1 MPRFSIS
8 LPSGETLPDDFARE
22 LVSLLGYNA
31 PDGSNNA
38 DDARTIGTALADAYE
53 RLDDAGREAFVTL
66 TTELLSEWESRLGLP
81 VSPSLDGDT
90 RRTALTAARRASAG
104 NSIGKMRSALR
115 VLDPVADV
123 VRTRA
128 VDAAAAGAPRA
139 VFRLGIRV
147 SAATLANATSLARV
161 VSLME
166 RMKPAHVG
174 YEITSVESFRTDD
187 PDSLTDVVTDVL
199 GA

>member
-90 RRTALTAARRASAG
+90 RRNALTAARRASAG
-104 NSIGKMRSALR
+104 NSIGRMRSALR

-128 VDAAAAGAPRA
+128 VDAAATGVPRE
-139 VFRLGIRV
+139 VFRLSLRV
-147 SAATLANATSLARV
+147 SATTLANPTSLARITALV
-161 VSLME
+161 E
-166 RMKPAHVG
+166 RMKPAHVR
-174 YEITSVESFRTDD
+174 YSVTSVESFRTDD
-187 PDSLTDVVTDVL
+187 PDSLTDVATDVL
-199 GA
+199 GE